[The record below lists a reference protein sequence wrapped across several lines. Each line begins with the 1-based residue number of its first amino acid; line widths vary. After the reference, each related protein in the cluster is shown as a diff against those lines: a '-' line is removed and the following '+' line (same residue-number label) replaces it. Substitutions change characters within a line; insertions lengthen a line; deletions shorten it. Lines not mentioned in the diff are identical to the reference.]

1 MIHEALTEWVKA
13 NGPMTAL
20 IVGRFY
26 PFGSAPIGAPRP
38 FMTYFID
45 DNLHV
50 QHEGGPSGL
59 ANPRVKFDAWS
70 DARLEAATVIDTL
83 RKELDNFRGTM
94 GTGGNAITIRKIVI
108 DSDREDFVPS
118 TDGRETGFYR
128 SSADYLVWFVEE
140 V

>member
-1 MIHEALTEWVKA
+1 MIHPALTEWVKA
-13 NGPMTAL
+13 NAALTAL
-20 IVGRFY
+20 IDGRFY

-38 FMTYFID
+38 FLTYFID

-50 QHEGGPSGL
+50 QHEGGASGL
-59 ANPRVKFDAWS
+59 ANPRVKFDASS
-70 DARLEAATVIDTL
+70 DERLEAATVIDTL
-83 RKELDNFRGTM
+83 RKELDNFRGIM
-94 GTGGNAITIRKIVI
+94 GTGGNAITVRKIVI

>member
-1 MIHEALTEWVKA
+1 MIHPALTEWVKA
-13 NGPMTAL
+13 NTAMIAL
-20 IVGRFY
+20 IASRFY

-38 FMTYFID
+38 FLTYFID

-50 QHEGGPSGL
+50 HHEGGSSGL
-59 ANPRVKFDAWS
+59 ANPRIKFDAQS
-70 DARLEAATVIDTL
+70 DSRLESATVIDTL
-83 RKELDNFRGTM
+83 RKELDNFRGIM
-94 GTGGNAITIRKIVI
+94 GTGGNAITVRKIVI

-128 SSADYLVWFVEE
+128 SSADFLVWFVEE